1 MPQVPVK
8 CHLFFVFVLESRSKV
23 PIDNL
28 TDLVS
33 QKLLNEWNRNDDDV
47 ELTIEKLN
55 EFDTN
60 NNSGYTDYR
69 SHQKPPNG
77 TTNFRR
83 QHSRNSNQ
91 SQSKQSILLNN
102 NNTTGRTSRF
112 SDQSSSTVNNG
123 NNFYAK
129 QSNSHVNSLHNHQRQ
144 QRQSHALNAANL
156 NNHNQQTL
164 MTREKSCNS
173 MDPWTRRNPTLVAQN
188 VLMKHRSELE
198 QMHNSRH
205 ANNASRQS
213 NNTAAMLTTTNKY
226 LLPDNKYFKK
236 NSSNY

>member
-1 MPQVPVK
+1 M
-8 CHLFFVFVLESRSKV
+8 
-23 PIDNL
+23 
-28 TDLVS
+28 S
-33 QKLLNEWNRNDDDV
+33 QKLLNEWNRNDDEV

-60 NNSGYTDYR
+60 NNNGYSDYR

-91 SQSKQSILLNN
+91 SQSKQTQQLILL

-112 SDQSSSTVNNG
+112 SDQSSSTVNN
-123 NNFYAK
+123 FYAK
-129 QSNSHVNSLHNHQRQ
+129 NPNVNSMHNTNGQHQ

-164 MTREKSCNS
+164 MTREKSCSS

-205 ANNASRQS
+205 ANNTSRQS
-213 NNTAAMLTTTNKY
+213 NNTSTMLTTTNKY